1 MASQLN
7 PEMDKAMKDLL
18 FKARSETDASVQ
30 VAMYSTVMKWEALK
44 LKAQQGQMGSSF
56 DDPGDES

>member
-1 MASQLN
+1 
-7 PEMDKAMKDLL
+7 MKDLL